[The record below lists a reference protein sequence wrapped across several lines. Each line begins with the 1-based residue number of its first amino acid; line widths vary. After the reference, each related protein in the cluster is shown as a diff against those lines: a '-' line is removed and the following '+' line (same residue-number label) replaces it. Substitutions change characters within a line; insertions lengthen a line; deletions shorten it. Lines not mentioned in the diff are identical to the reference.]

1 MNSYIVEIANSL
13 DSNQA
18 PRLLIKRML
27 NSAEHDILNAH
38 KYKDIKI
45 FCIFQAQISFQQTT
59 LKGIISQ
66 TDYYLVSLSS
76 KTYVF

>member
-1 MNSYIVEIANSL
+1 
-13 DSNQA
+13 
-18 PRLLIKRML
+18 ML

-38 KYKDIKI
+38 KYKDIKV
-45 FCIFQAQISFQQTT
+45 FCIFQTQISFQQTT

-76 KTYVF
+76 KTYVFEYKLTK